1 MGSRADDTSLK
12 AGIEGDDRLRLFI
25 EATPSAMI
33 VVNDRG
39 RLVLVNSE
47 AERAF
52 GYAHDELLALRIE
65 DLIPERFR
73 THHDVER
80 EAYFVHPDRRGMGVG
95 RELFGLRKD
104 GTEMPVEIGLNP
116 IVIDGDR
123 FVLASVIDIT
133 ERLRGQ
139 EAENSA
145 RVDVLRRSILDSI
158 PFSIIATDEKGRI
171 VTANPAA
178 ESLLGY
184 QAEELTDTSLRAI
197 DGIER
202 QTYADGSLR
211 LGDAGGD
218 DIEWVYRR
226 KDGTLIPVQEAV
238 VPLESEDGETTG
250 FLAVAYDISH
260 RVEARERMEHMATHD
275 GLTNLANRSLLIRHL
290 DEAVVAAVR
299 SSCELVLV
307 LLDLDH
313 FKRINDSLGHHI
325 GDELL
330 LVVSERL
337 QARTRTGARADDLVA
352 RLGGDEFVIVFHDVA
367 PGADLD
373 RRLTDLMT
381 DVLAPVVVHG
391 YELVVTG
398 SIGGTRFPAD
408 GETPAELLKNA
419 DIAMYQAKA
428 SGRNTVR
435 WFEPRM
441 LEENGERLALSA
453 ALRQALDQVDQGEL
467 SLAYQPQL
475 DLASGQVVGVEA
487 LARWTS
493 PTLGP
498 IGPDRFIPVAEDGG
512 MIAPLGS
519 WVLRTAC
526 SALAALQVQMG
537 RPLRMAVNVS
547 PRQMRGSA
555 WLDEIADA
563 IDRSGIAA
571 EQLEVEITE
580 GLLIDDHGDAVDM
593 LQSLRA
599 LGVTIVID
607 DFGCGYSSLAYLTKF
622 PIDKI
627 KIDRSFVHEI
637 ASIDHNA
644 AIVDAIIVM
653 AHALGMTVVAEGVE
667 TEAQE
672 RYLRER
678 GCDEVQGFRYSPGIP
693 AGSVA
698 MVAQALSV

>member
-1 MGSRADDTSLK
+1 MGSRTEDAAPAS
-12 AGIEGDDRLRLFI
+12 GIDSEDRLRLVI
-25 EATPSAMI
+25 EAAPSAMI

-39 RLVLVNSE
+39 RLVVVNSE
-47 AERAF
+47 AERSF
-52 GYAHDELLALRIE
+52 GYTREELLDLRIE
-65 DLIPERFR
+65 DLIPTRFR
-73 THHDVER
+73 SHHDGER
-80 EAYFVHPDRRGMGVG
+80 DAYFANPDRRGMGVG
-95 RELFGLRKD
+95 RELYGLRKD
-104 GTEMPVEIGLNP
+104 GTEMRVEIGLNP
-116 IVIDGDR
+116 IVIDGER

-139 EAENSA
+139 AAEDAA
-145 RVDVLRRSILDSI
+145 RHDVLRRSILDTI
-158 PFSIIATDEKGRI
+158 PFSIIATDRHGRI

-184 QAEELTDTSLRAI
+184 QSDELIDTSLSVI
-197 DGIER
+197 DGAPR
-202 QTYADGSLR
+202 QTYSDGALR

-226 KDGTLIPVQEAV
+226 KEGELIPVQEAI

-275 GLTNLANRSLLIRHL
+275 SLTNLANRALLIRHL
-290 DEAVVAAVR
+290 DAALETTAR
-299 SSCELVLV
+299 SSLELVLV
-307 LLDLDH
+307 LIDLDH

-330 LVVSERL
+330 LVVAERL
-337 QARTRTGARADDLVA
+337 QARTRTRTDDLVA
-352 RLGGDEFVIVFHDVA
+352 RLGGDEFVIVFHDVE
-367 PGADLD
+367 PGAPMD
-373 RRLTDLMT
+373 RRLTDLMA
-381 DVLAPVVVHG
+381 DVLAPVVIHG
-391 YELVVTG
+391 YELAVTG
-398 SIGGTRFPAD
+398 SIGGTRFPLD
-408 GETPAELLKNA
+408 GATPAELLKHA

-428 SGRNTVR
+428 AGRNNVQ

-441 LEENGERLALSA
+441 LEENSDRLALSA
-453 ALRQALDQVDQGEL
+453 ALRQALDQLDQGEL
-467 SLAYQPQL
+467 SLAYQPQI
-475 DLASGQVVGVEA
+475 DLASGQVVGLEA

-498 IGPDRFIPVAEDGG
+498 VGPDRFIPVAEDGG
-512 MIAPLGS
+512 MITPLGG

-526 SALAALQVQMG
+526 AALAALQVQMG
-537 RPLRMAVNVS
+537 RSLRMAVNVS
-547 PRQMRGSA
+547 PRQMRGTA

-563 IDRSGIAA
+563 LERSGI
-571 EQLEVEITE
+571 EPSQLEVEITE
-580 GLLIDDHGDAVDM
+580 GLLIDDHGDAVAM
-593 LQSLRA
+593 LESLRA
-599 LGVTIVID
+599 LGITIVID

-627 KIDRSFVHEI
+627 KIDRSFVQEI
-637 ASIDHNA
+637 ASADHNA

-678 GCDEVQGFRYSPGIP
+678 GCDEVQGYYYSAGVP
-693 AGSVA
+693 AGAVA
-698 MVAQALSV
+698 MVAQAIGG

>member
-1 MGSRADDTSLK
+1 MESRADDTAVK
-12 AGIEGDDRLRLFI
+12 AGIDADDRLRLVI
-25 EATPSAMI
+25 EAAPSAMI
-33 VVNDRG
+33 VVNAAG

-47 AERAF
+47 AERSF
-52 GYAHDELLALRIE
+52 GYSREELLLLRVE
-65 DLIPERFR
+65 DLIPTRFR
-73 THHDVER
+73 SHHDVER

-104 GTEMPVEIGLNP
+104 GTEMRVEIGLNP
-116 IVIDGDR
+116 IVIDGER

-139 EAENSA
+139 AAEAAA
-145 RVDVLRRSILDSI
+145 RDDVLRRSILDTI
-158 PFSIIATDEKGRI
+158 PFSIIATDRHGRI

-184 QAEELTDTSLRAI
+184 RADELIDTLLTEI
-197 DGIER
+197 DGAGR
-202 QTYADGSLR
+202 QTYGDGTPV
-211 LGDAGGD
+211 LGDAQGD
-218 DIEWVYRR
+218 DSEWVYRH
-226 KDGTLIPVQEAV
+226 KDDRMIPVQEAI
-238 VPLESEDGETTG
+238 VPLESDEGEDSG
-250 FLAVAYDISH
+250 FLVVAYDITH
-260 RVEARERMEHMATHD
+260 RVEDRQRMEHMATHD
-275 GLTNLANRSLLIRHL
+275 GLTNLANRSLLVRHL
-290 DEAVVAAVR
+290 ETALEKAAR
-299 SSCELVLV
+299 SSLQIVLL

-337 QARTRTGARADDLVA
+337 RAWTRADDLVA
-352 RLGGDEFVIVFHDVA
+352 RLGGDEFVIVFHDIA
-367 PGADLD
+367 PGADLTH
-373 RRLTDLMT
+373 RLDDLMA

-391 YELVVTG
+391 YELAVTG
-398 SIGGTRFPAD
+398 SIGGTRFPVDAAD
-408 GETPAELLKNA
+408 PGGLLKNA
-419 DIAMYQAKA
+419 DIAMYRAKA
-428 SGRNTVR
+428 AGRNNVQ

-441 LEENGERLALSA
+441 LEENSERLALSA
-453 ALRQALDQVDQGEL
+453 ALRQALDQPDQSEL
-467 SLAYQPQL
+467 SLVYQPQL

-487 LARWTS
+487 LARWHS
-493 PTLGP
+493 PALGP
-498 IGPDRFIPVAEDGG
+498 VPPDRFIPVAEDGG
-512 MIAPLGS
+512 MITQLGS
-519 WVLRTAC
+519 WVLRTSC
-526 SALAALQVQMG
+526 DALAALQVQLG
-537 RPLRMAVNVS
+537 RPLRLAVNVS
-547 PRQMRGSA
+547 PRQMRGTA
-555 WLDEIADA
+555 WLDEIAEA
-563 IDRSGIAA
+563 IEEAGIAP

-580 GLLIDDHGDAVDM
+580 GLLIDDHGDAVAM

-599 LGVTIVID
+599 LGVTIVVD

-627 KIDRSFVHEI
+627 KIDRSFVQEI
-637 ASIDHNA
+637 ISVDHNA

-678 GCDEVQGFRYSPGIP
+678 GCDEVQGYRYSPGIP

-698 MVAQALSV
+698 MVSNALSG